1 MSGDDAQEKTEKAT
15 PKRMKELRREGSLER
30 SQDLS
35 AWLGI
40 GVGALMLPLVLGHAT
55 RAATDQMATVR
66 EVIATPDLALV
77 ESALGDG
84 LLSVILSLAPLL
96 AVVVLAAVVAS
107 AAQGGLHISAKK
119 LKPSVKQFNLAQ
131 GAKRVF
137 GGRAWWQGVK
147 AALKAAAIGLVLY
160 TVVQG
165 LVPLLLGSG
174 MHSLSQL
181 LGAAGGG
188 VGDLI
193 RTAVI
198 AGLIL
203 AAFDVLVIAKRN
215 RKKTKMSMKE
225 IKDENKQSEGDPQLK
240 GAIRS
245 KQLAMS
251 RNRMISEVAT
261 ADVVLV
267 NPTHVAVALRY
278 QPGTGAPRV
287 VAKGSGHVAARIRAV
302 ATDKRVPMVEDIPLA
317 RALHAA
323 CELGQEI
330 PTHLYTAVARI
341 LAFVMA
347 LRRRG
352 AAAGMHRPPGGPTAS
367 ADLVDLTEAA

>member
-1 MSGDDAQEKTEKAT
+1 MSDQNDAQEKTEKAT
-15 PKRMKELRREGSLER
+15 PKRMKELRKEGSLQR

-35 AWLGI
+35 AWLGV
-40 GVGALMLPLVLGHAT
+40 GGGALMLTFVLSNGSS
-55 RAATDQMATVR
+55 AAKDQLGVVR
-66 EVIATPDLALV
+66 EVIARPELGVVDRALN
-77 ESALGDG
+77 DG
-84 LLSVILSLAPLL
+84 LGSIIFTLAPLF
-96 AVVVLAAVVAS
+96 AVLVVAAVAAS
-107 AAQGGLHISAKK
+107 AAQGGIHVSSKK
-119 LKPSVKQFNLAQ
+119 LKPTFKQFNLVN

-137 GGRAWWQGVK
+137 GPQAWWQGVK
-147 AALKAAAIGLVLY
+147 AALKAGVIGLVLY
-160 TVVQG
+160 GVVQG

-174 MHSLSQL
+174 RLPLNQL

-188 VGDLI
+188 VGNLV

-203 AAFDVLVIAKRN
+203 AAADVLVITRRN
-215 RKKTKMSMKE
+215 RKKTRMSMKE
-225 IKDENKQSEGDPQLK
+225 IKDENKQAEGDPYIK
-240 GAIRS
+240 GARRS
-245 KQLAMS
+245 RQLAMS

-287 VAKGSGHVAARIRAV
+287 VAKGAGHVAARIREV
-302 ATDKRVPMVEDIPLA
+302 AKDKRVPMVEDVPLA
-317 RALHAA
+317 RALHSA

-330 PTHLYTAVARI
+330 PAHLYTAVARI

-352 AAAGMHRPPGGPTAS
+352 AAAGMHRPPGGPTPAT
-367 ADLVDLTEAA
+367 DLVEAVA